1 MFQYKMSI
9 FSGQF
14 PQNKNDLIDI
24 TLKHNNLATQKPN
37 VSQIIAEQDKPN
49 LVYFV

>member
-9 FSGQF
+9 LSCGQF

-24 TLKHNNLATQKPN
+24 TLKRNSLATQKPN
-37 VSQIIAEQDKPN
+37 VM
-49 LVYFV
+49 